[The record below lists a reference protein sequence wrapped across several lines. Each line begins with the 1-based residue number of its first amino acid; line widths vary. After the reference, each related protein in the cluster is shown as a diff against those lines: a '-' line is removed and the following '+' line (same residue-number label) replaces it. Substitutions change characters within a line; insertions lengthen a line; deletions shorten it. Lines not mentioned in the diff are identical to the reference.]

1 MEKLRPIEIEYR
13 LLKIG
18 YDQDYLDT
26 LYNSRLKSL
35 YEEEFEEEIEIDLT

>member
-1 MEKLRPIEIEYR
+1 MEKLRLIEIEYR
-13 LLKIG
+13 LLEIG